1 MSTHA
6 LALARRVT
14 AEVRRVGKHF
24 LPADLV
30 GRMAEIRDW
39 HVVQDPYLDAFLSCA
54 LDKHDGRFWN
64 RTYLFLPLLEVIMAE
79 HDLEPAYV
87 AQLLAAD
94 VVRHEVGAAQRRT
107 EISPLG
113 RPDPRTLRTR
123 VRHALRFMSPGVDLA
138 APTKTHLPTPPAEIS
153 DWLELT
159 VQPVSTVHD
168 EHFFIRALQ
177 AHEVAFTAMN
187 RDLRDAITAIR
198 ARDLDL
204 AAALLEQVVAFMD
217 RNASLFRMVATMRPE
232 AFHAFREFTDGASA
246 IQSEQYKRFEGLCG
260 TPPAA
265 RLASPAF
272 ASVPAV
278 RAEILAGQDT
288 LSDAYRDAARRDRS
302 PRQLAAIA
310 DLLQALE
317 ASHRRWKTTH
327 VTLASR
333 MLGDARG
340 SGHTSGVDY
349 LRTWVDHRLF
359 WQLPEIAGVESVRR
373 SA

>member
-1 MSTHA
+1 
-6 LALARRVT
+6 
-14 AEVRRVGKHF
+14 
-24 LPADLV
+24 
-30 GRMAEIRDW
+30 MA
-39 HVVQDPYLDAFLSCA
+39 
-54 LDKHDGRFWN
+54 
-64 RTYLFLPLLEVIMAE
+64 
-79 HDLEPAYV
+79 
-87 AQLLAAD
+87 
-94 VVRHEVGAAQRRT
+94 
-107 EISPLG
+107 
-113 RPDPRTLRTR
+113 
-123 VRHALRFMSPGVDLA
+123 PGVDLA
-138 APTKTHLPTPPAEIS
+138 APTKTHLPTPAPQIR

-177 AHEVAFTAMN
+177 AHEMAFTAMN
-187 RDLRDAITAIR
+187 RDLRDAIAAIR

-204 AAALLEQVVAFMD
+204 AASLLDEVVAFMD

-232 AFHAFREFTDGASA
+232 AFHAFRQFTDGASA

-288 LSDAYRDAARRDRS
+288 LTDAYREAVGRGRR

-310 DLLQALE
+310 DLIQSLE

-359 WQLPEIAGVESVRR
+359 WQLPELAGVDGARR